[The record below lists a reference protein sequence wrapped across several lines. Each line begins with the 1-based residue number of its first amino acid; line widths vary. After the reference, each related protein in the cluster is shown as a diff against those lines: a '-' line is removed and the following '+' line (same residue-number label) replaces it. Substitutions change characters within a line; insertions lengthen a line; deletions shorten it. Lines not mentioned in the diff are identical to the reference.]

1 MLTLLHAEATDV
13 GQKPICLPVVECA
26 MSLSAV
32 FDENALLRAWPII
45 SSLSQLMHCM
55 WTTMIALTPGVI
67 AAANAVGEML

>member
-1 MLTLLHAEATDV
+1 
-13 GQKPICLPVVECA
+13 

-32 FDENALLRAWPII
+32 LDENALLRAWPII
-45 SSLSQLMHCM
+45 SSLSQLMPCM

>member
-1 MLTLLHAEATDV
+1 
-13 GQKPICLPVVECA
+13 